1 MDALNFLT
9 FVAGLSITIIGYFLK
24 QTMSDLKS
32 VKEISYETRSKLNVL
47 ENDYINKVEAL
58 NNKFDMLN
66 DSIRELTKEI
76 KNMTRK

>member
-9 FVAGLSITIIGYFLK
+9 FIGGLSISIIGYFLK
-24 QTMSDLKS
+24 QTMGDLKS
-32 VKEISYETRSKLNVL
+32 IKEISYETRSKLNVL

-66 DSIRELTKEI
+66 ESIRELTKEI
-76 KNMTRK
+76 KNIPHK

>member
-9 FVAGLSITIIGYFLK
+9 FIGGLSISIISYFLK
-24 QTMSDLKS
+24 QTMGDLKS
-32 VKEISYETRSKLNVL
+32 IKEISYETRSKLNVL

-66 DSIRELTKEI
+66 ESIRELTKEI
-76 KNMTRK
+76 KNITHK

>member
-1 MDALNFLT
+1 MDAINFLT

-66 DSIRELTKEI
+66 ESIRELTKEI
-76 KNMTRK
+76 KNMPRK

>member
-9 FVAGLSITIIGYFLK
+9 FVVGLSITIIGYFLK

>member
-1 MDALNFLT
+1 MDAINFLT

-66 DSIRELTKEI
+66 DSIRELTREI
-76 KNMTRK
+76 KNMPRK

>member
-1 MDALNFLT
+1 MDAINFLT

-24 QTMSDLKS
+24 QTMADLKS

-66 DSIRELTKEI
+66 ESIRELTKEI
-76 KNMTRK
+76 KNMPRK

>member
-9 FVAGLSITIIGYFLK
+9 FIGGLSISIISYFLK
-24 QTMSDLKS
+24 QTMGDLKS
-32 VKEISYETRSKLNVL
+32 IKEISYETRSKLNVL

-66 DSIRELTKEI
+66 ESIKELTREI
-76 KNMTRK
+76 KNITHK

>member
-9 FVAGLSITIIGYFLK
+9 FVAGLAITIIGYFLK

-66 DSIRELTKEI
+66 ESIRELTKEI
-76 KNMTRK
+76 KNMPRK